1 MPQGGVPLRVSCN
14 DAEHR
19 QLRSRTW
26 RFDVCFAPQNNMLD
40 AETACGQKT
49 VKVTGQGPFDP
60 IFDFYR

>member
-1 MPQGGVPLRVSCN
+1 
-14 DAEHR
+14 
-19 QLRSRTW
+19 
-26 RFDVCFAPQNNMLD
+26 MLD